1 MCGIAGIAGVENH
14 LALQAMVKAMYHR
27 GPDDNG
33 TWDGGNVHLGMARLS
48 ILDLSAA
55 GHQPMFSPDGRYVL
69 VYNGE
74 TYSFVEER
82 RKLEAEGVNFI
93 SRSDTEVILHLYIK
107 YKEQCVKY
115 LRGMFAFAVWDTQ
128 EQQLFIARDHL
139 GIKPLLF
146 SYNNGVLVFCS
157 EMKGMLASGFIP
169 RKLSKQGLSLYLQKG
184 YIAPPY
190 TAVENVQ
197 MLKPGHCLTWKAGNA
212 PQISPYWDIEKKPVA
227 ANTYN
232 DAVNTVRKMVL
243 DAVDEELV
251 SDVPL
256 GVFLSGGLDSS
267 VVVSAMK
274 ALGTPKIDT
283 FSVGFESD
291 DLDETTDAEA
301 SAKYFDTNHHK
312 VIVGDKEV
320 ADVFDHF
327 IFGID
332 QPSIDGL
339 NSYLVSK
346 ATKKN
351 VTVALSGL
359 GGDELFIGYSWQ
371 HKFHKSPQSANII
384 GGLLSPFGGA
394 VAAMGSFGKKVK
406 GRFINYSS
414 APQYYKNIHRLYS
427 EEFLQGSL
435 QASLGDISHDGLVEE
450 TIAQYPLQNGYTRL
464 QQVAKQDLRYFMGA
478 RLLRDSDAVA
488 MAHSLEVRFPLIDY
502 RLVEYVWNLP
512 DAYKIHHKLG
522 MKELNKG
529 FEQTL
534 SYREGGVKKLLFDAF
549 ENELP
554 ANFDK
559 RSKRGFK
566 MPFEKWMRGLLA
578 DRVNEGI
585 SKLSGTIFTPQAT
598 QTLLNNW
605 QSGKM
610 PWNKVWAL
618 VVLQAWMEQNKIE
631 V

>member
-1 MCGIAGIAGVENH
+1 MCGIAGIAGAENH
-14 LALQAMVKAMYHR
+14 VALQAMVKAMHHR

-55 GHQPMFSPDGRYVL
+55 GHQPMFSPDGRYVM

-74 TYSFVEER
+74 TYSFAEER
-82 RKLEAEGVNFI
+82 KKLEAEGVSFI

-115 LRGMFAFAVWDTQ
+115 LRGMFAFAVWDKQ
-128 EQQLFIARDHL
+128 ENQLFIARDHL

-157 EMKGMLASGFIP
+157 EMKGILASGLVP

-197 MLKPGHCLTWKAGNA
+197 MLKPGHSLTWKVGSA
-212 PQISPYWDIEKKPVA
+212 PVIRPYWDIEKKPVA
-227 ANTYN
+227 ANSYN
-232 DAVNTVRKMVL
+232 DAVKSVRQMVL

-267 VVVSAMK
+267 VVVGAMK
-274 ALGTPKIDT
+274 ALGTPRIDT
-283 FSVGFESD
+283 FSVGFEAD
-291 DLDETTDAEA
+291 DLDETTDAEE
-301 SAKYFDTNHHK
+301 SAKHFGTNHHK
-312 VIVGDKEV
+312 VIVGDREV
-320 ADVFDHF
+320 TDAFDHF

-332 QPSIDGL
+332 QPSVDGL
-339 NSYLVSK
+339 NTYLVSK

-384 GGLLSPFGGA
+384 GGLLAPFGGA
-394 VAAMGSFGKKVK
+394 VAAMGSIGKKVK
-406 GRFINYSS
+406 GRFIDYSS
-414 APQYYKNIHRLYS
+414 TQQYYKNIHRLYS
-427 EEFLQGSL
+427 EEFLQGNL
-435 QASLGDISHDGLVEE
+435 QASLGNVSHSGLLDE
-450 TIAQYPLQNGYTRL
+450 TVAQYPLQNGYTRL

-512 DAYKIHHKLG
+512 DAYKVHHNLD
-522 MKELNKG
+522 MAALNKG

-549 ENELP
+549 ESELP

-585 SKLSGTIFTPQAT
+585 SKLSGVIFTPQAT

-610 PWNKVWAL
+610 PWNKAWAL

>member
-1 MCGIAGIAGVENH
+1 M
-14 LALQAMVKAMYHR
+14 ALQAMVKAMHHR

-33 TWDGGNVHLGMARLS
+33 TWDGDNVHLGMARLS

-74 TYSFVEER
+74 TYSFTEER
-82 RKLEAEGVNFI
+82 KKLEAEGVNFI

-107 YKEQCVKY
+107 YKEQCVNY
-115 LRGMFAFAVWDTQ
+115 LRGMFAFAVWDKQ
-128 EQQLFIARDHL
+128 EQKLFIARDHL

-190 TAVENVQ
+190 TAVDNVQ

-212 PQISPYWDIEKKPVA
+212 PVIRPYWDIEKKPVVT
-227 ANTYN
+227 NSYK
-232 DAVNTVRKMVL
+232 DAVNNVRQMVL

-267 VVVSAMK
+267 VVVGAMK

-291 DLDETTDAEA
+291 DLDETTDAEE
-301 SAKYFDTNHHK
+301 SAKHFGTNHHK

-327 IFGID
+327 VFGID
-332 QPSIDGL
+332 QPSVDGL
-339 NSYLVSK
+339 NTYLVSK

-394 VAAMGSFGKKVK
+394 VAAIGSLGKKVK
-406 GRFINYSS
+406 DRFIDYSS
-414 APQYYKNIHRLYS
+414 AQQYYKNIHRLYS
-427 EEFLQGSL
+427 EEFLQGNLQISL
-435 QASLGDISHDGLVEE
+435 AGLSHSSLLEE
-450 TIAQYPLQNGYTRL
+450 TVAQYPLQNDYTRL

-488 MAHSLEVRFPLIDY
+488 MAHSLEVRFPLIDN

-512 DAYKIHHKLG
+512 DAYKVHHNLG
-522 MKELNKG
+522 MTELNKG

-549 ENELP
+549 EKELP
-554 ANFDK
+554 TNFDK

-598 QTLLNNW
+598 QTLLSNW
-605 QSGKM
+605 QNGKM
-610 PWNKVWAL
+610 AWNKAWAL